1 MRRRKRSYVPT
12 DFPSLW
18 KICRNGTVPC
28 RSQYTRVSERYPQ
41 EMLYAVRNFRRLLK
55 QTELNPREFLFEQ
68 LPNAMDSSKNHMTG
82 LLVREM
88 KRSMD
93 THFENAIEDTAK
105 EIKKIFGAKESD
117 SLKACLQDWYGR
129 QQNRSKR
136 YVLNKKIK
144 SFMEYVGELNTNDE
158 QEIVAVLSKR
168 LEDIYIEDWNDRL
181 QEKFLRDITK
191 IRQKTEAAKEDAG
204 LENGQKEIFLK
215 TADGAEIHKYY
226 DADVKDSTSEFLK
239 NMIEEALDNFGDSLE
254 TNQKVAVL
262 AEALEKLLQ

>member
-1 MRRRKRSYVPT
+1 M
-12 DFPSLW
+12 
-18 KICRNGTVPC
+18 
-28 RSQYTRVSERYPQ
+28 
-41 EMLYAVRNFRRLLK
+41 
-55 QTELNPREFLFEQ
+55 FEQ

-158 QEIVAVLSKR
+158 REIVAVLSKR

>member
-1 MRRRKRSYVPT
+1 M
-12 DFPSLW
+12 
-18 KICRNGTVPC
+18 
-28 RSQYTRVSERYPQ
+28 
-41 EMLYAVRNFRRLLK
+41 
-55 QTELNPREFLFEQ
+55 FEQ
-68 LPNAMDSSKNHMTG
+68 LPNAMNASKDRMTG
-82 LLVREM
+82 CLVQEM

-105 EIKKIFGAKESD
+105 EIKNIWCKESD

-158 QEIVAVLSKR
+158 REIVAVLSKR

-191 IRQKTEAAKEDAG
+191 IRQKTEGKG
-204 LENGQKEIFLK
+204 RW
-215 TADGAEIHKYY
+215 
-226 DADVKDSTSEFLK
+226 V
-239 NMIEEALDNFGDSLE
+239 
-254 TNQKVAVL
+254 
-262 AEALEKLLQ
+262 